1 LWKQEQKIPEL
12 ESQIIGFLGEGT
24 DFKGVLTFEGT
35 VRIDGRFEGEVF
47 TRDSLIVGEE
57 GQVKAQVEV
66 GQFICKG
73 RFQGDILA
81 RRLVKLYPP
90 AEVTGTMRAPA
101 IVIVDGAV
109 FNGKCEMYRPEA
121 PPANSLSPVAEPAVK
136 TAAAAGKEK

>member
-1 LWKQEQKIPEL
+1 MWKKERGIPEL
-12 ESQIIGFLGEGT
+12 ESQINGFLGEGT
-24 DFKGVLTFEGT
+24 EFKGLLTFEGAM
-35 VRIDGRFEGEVF
+35 RIDGRLEGEVISKD
-47 TRDSLIVGEE
+47 TLIIGEM

-73 RFQGDILA
+73 RFSGDILA

-101 IVIVDGAV
+101 IVIDDGAV

-121 PPANSLSPVAEPAVK
+121 PAISSLPPAAEPAASVRK
-136 TAAAAGKEK
+136 